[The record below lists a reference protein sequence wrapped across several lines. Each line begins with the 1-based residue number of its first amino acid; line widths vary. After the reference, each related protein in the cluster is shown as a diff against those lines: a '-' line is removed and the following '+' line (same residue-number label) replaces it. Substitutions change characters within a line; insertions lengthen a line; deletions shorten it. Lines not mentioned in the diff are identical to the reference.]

1 MKKVTYPTDD
11 GGAIHE
17 YTKEKKM
24 GEEKLKV
31 GKLFMKD
38 LKTGETFEFDG
49 LKPIELD
56 TAPEPAA
63 ELEES
68 VSDGIIIHITGAH
81 VEKIHN
87 VDISIYM
94 KEEE

>member
-1 MKKVTYPTDD
+1 
-11 GGAIHE
+11 
-17 YTKEKKM
+17 M
-24 GEEKLKV
+24 GENSVKL
-31 GKLFMKD
+31 GKLFVKD

-49 LKPIELD
+49 LKPIELEP
-56 TAPEPAA
+56 APVQPAA

-68 VSDGIIIHITGAH
+68 VLEGINIHIAGAH
-81 VEKIHN
+81 LDKIHN